1 MSTKGLSSRHDG
13 GVNIEDIRAAAGRL
27 AGQAHRTPIHTS
39 RTLDARTGAQGV
51 LLKCENFQ
59 RMGAFK
65 FRGAYHALS
74 RLSGAQLA
82 LGVCAYSSG
91 NHAQAVALAAAILGT
106 KATIL
111 MPEDAPESKV
121 DAVLGYGA
129 EVRRF
134 DRYTADRSTLAAE
147 LAAQHG
153 YSIIPPYEHPDV
165 MAGQGTAALE
175 LIEDAAAVDVLVAP
189 MGGGGLMAGTAV
201 AATSLLPDVE
211 LVGVEPAAG
220 DDHQRSF
227 AEGRRVRIEVPR
239 TIADGL
245 AVNEPGEQ
253 TFAINQRLVS
263 HVVTV
268 TDDEIR
274 DAMRFLFD
282 RMKLVVEPSGA
293 TVVAALLTEKVRVTG
308 KRVGAIISGGNVSAD
323 RFRELLS

>member
-1 MSTKGLSSRHDG
+1 
-13 GVNIEDIRAAAGRL
+13 VNLEDIRAAAGRL
-27 AGQAHRTPIHTS
+27 AGKAHRTPIFTS
-39 RTLDARTGAQGV
+39 RTLDHRVGAQV

-65 FRGAYHALS
+65 FRGAYNALS
-74 RLSGAQLA
+74 KLSSEELA
-82 LGVCAYSSG
+82 RGVCAYSSG
-91 NHAQAVALAAAILGT
+91 NHAQAVALAASLLGT

-134 DRYTADRSTLAAE
+134 DRYTADRVALAAE
-147 LAAQHG
+147 LSAQYG
-153 YSIIPPYEHPDV
+153 FSIIPPYEHPDI

-175 LIEDAAAVDVLVAP
+175 FLEEAGAVDVLLAP

-201 AATSLLPDVE
+201 AATSLYPDIQ
-211 LVGVEPAAG
+211 LIGVEPAEG
-220 DDHQRSF
+220 DDHRRSF

-245 AVNEPGEQ
+245 AVSEPGEQ
-253 TFAINQRLVS
+253 TFAINHKLVS
-263 HVVTV
+263 EVVTV
-268 TDDEIR
+268 TDDEIS

-282 RMKLVVEPSGA
+282 RMKMVVEPSGA
-293 TVVAALLTEKVRVTG
+293 VVVAAVLTGKVRAPG
-308 KRVGAIISGGNVSAD
+308 KRIGLIISGGNISAD
-323 RFRELLS
+323 RFRSLLS

>member
-1 MSTKGLSSRHDG
+1 
-13 GVNIEDIRAAAGRL
+13 VNLEDIRAAAERL
-27 AGQAHRTPIHTS
+27 AGQAHRTPIVTS
-39 RTLDARTGAQGV
+39 RTLDSLVGAQV

-65 FRGAYHALS
+65 FRGAYNALS
-74 RLSGAQLA
+74 QLSTEQLA
-82 LGVCAYSSG
+82 RGVCAYSSG
-91 NHAQAVALAAAILGT
+91 NHAQAVALAASLLGT

-121 DAVLGYGA
+121 EAVLGYGA

-134 DRYTADRSTLAAE
+134 DRYTADRTALAAE
-147 LAAQHG
+147 LAAQYG
-153 YSIIPPYEHPDV
+153 FSIIPPYEHPAI

-175 LIEDAAAVDVLVAP
+175 FLEEAGAVDVLLAP
-189 MGGGGLMAGTAV
+189 LGGGGLMAGTAV
-201 AATSLLPDVE
+201 AASSLYPDIE
-211 LVGVEPAAG
+211 IIGVEPAAG

-227 AEGRRVRIEVPR
+227 AAGKRVAIDVPR

-253 TFAINQRLVS
+253 TFAINHRLVS
-263 HVVTV
+263 EVVTV

-274 DAMRFLFD
+274 AAMRFLFD

-293 TVVAALLTEKVRVTG
+293 TVVAALLTGRVRAPG
-308 KRVGAIISGGNVSAD
+308 KRVGLIISGGNVSAD
-323 RFRELLS
+323 RFRELLG